1 MSSTKDSTTK
11 EDFTDSAI
19 TRCEIILKLGNFWKW
34 QEAMEHNLTSFRD
47 AGREILRGEKIDW
60 DALRPIR
67 TVNVV
72 EEIQEDDGTIVEVT
86 VQWNKSHTRKL
97 EAAIAAYEK
106 KKTTWQDDKGRL
118 WPFIIH
124 SISDIIKV
132 KLKLRDTYPDIKIDT
147 DTYELYSLIVKVT
160 KDIARDNIQ
169 ALKNKWSAL
178 KHGPG
183 ESIGEFILKFE
194 QAIKEIEHGGEVTSD
209 SAKVYQLSQAVNK
222 QQWQVPLSDVYTK
235 DQNAVDYPAYDV
247 IRQRLIT
254 WEEQVGSAADSE
266 GHPDVK
272 QSKKQ
277 LSDSELNKVKSYL
290 SSLLENNNSKYDR
303 GGRGNGRGVR
313 ASGRGGRDQGRGG
326 RGHGRDRGRAEDR
339 RKSESLSTAP
349 KRRACCFNCGDP
361 THFAD
366 SCPEAA
372 TVCSKCG
379 KSWHMA
385 IYCKYGKKKRT
396 ETNDAEADKPSQ
408 KNDDD
413 NDDEDGEQ
421 KKIKKK
427 VKLSSYTTKVQ
438 GDFLTNSKSFVSHAI
453 NNKECKPL
461 LAYKLKD
468 VESHSGSDLPDSETE
483 LEEEIIVDSGATY
496 HVEQSVDEVD
506 EYARDNRH
514 NEVSM
519 TGIDGLGMRVTHLG
533 TLPQVGKFLV
543 VPNSD
548 AVLLSVAELCKAG
561 NTCTFDNTGVTIA
574 HPGRE
579 SVYGKLNDSNHYVVN
594 RSALKKLRGEVDD
607 AKAYPTNVVAEEMLY
622 TEEQRERARQVILLH
637 VYSGHPSDESLINAL
652 SNGVLTGTTL
662 TAQDVRNARAIFG
675 SCTNCMAGKVVSHTA
690 TPSDNN
696 PAGMVGE
703 VLHADIYPLSEP
715 AYGDY
720 MNMLIAVDEFSG
732 YIVIVP
738 LKSKHLQN
746 INDSFNS
753 IIATFKSF
761 HHTVQKIQCDS
772 ESALKA
778 AKQHLNNLEIEMN
791 YTPPDM
797 HAQRVERYV
806 RTVKDRER
814 CILSSTPV
822 TIPSALHGELVKT
835 AVMHLNDFPSTRFP
849 AQSPRMIVE
858 GTKLDLNKR
867 LIVPFGTV
875 AMLHTP
881 RRKRKPGE
889 ARSHLGVILGPSP
902 NTYGAIEAWNLA
914 TEKVVTRFH
923 FDVLAEIPE
932 GFPWEIQ
939 RLPTPLGGT
948 FKQLTTVVPVKRKRK
963 RNSKSK
969 LTLSFDPKLLTPT
982 FVRNNATEPATNS
995 TDSLIVDD
1003 TQESA
1008 EAMNEEILEATIDE
1022 PLPAEPTREGEL
1034 LETFDMDEL
1043 DHIPLGESNEYTSQ
1057 DESNSQIH
1065 QSKSKRVKLSGN
1077 NSNNNKAKELKIRS
1091 EQNRDKILKLP
1102 LRRTERR
1109 ILSSWKDGNRKLS
1122 VLFALAYRIS
1132 VKQAIVGEHAQES
1145 IEAINDEIQNMLT
1158 YKVGHYVHY
1167 HDIPYALRRNILQS
1181 FMFVKHKETP
1191 DGRYDRTKARMVG
1204 NGANQ
1209 KDHMYDLISSSTVAL
1224 SSVFLLFNIASY
1236 YKCILASYD
1245 IKGAFLNA
1253 QFGEGD
1259 ETTYIKINKEL
1270 TELWIKQDPTAAEF
1284 VSEKGE
1290 LILELDKFIY
1300 GLKQSPYKFQQHLI
1314 NVLVSLGYKQQVQ
1327 DECLFIK
1334 HSGDDFSLLSTHV
1347 DDILQVCTSQAMYN
1361 ELKTGLIQVY
1371 GEITTKD
1378 KADAYLGMS
1387 IERTECLEY
1396 VKLTQKGLINKILEK
1411 YPPGNKSGNTPAA
1424 DDIFDTT
1431 RSTESAPVDKSE
1443 FLGLVMTLMYLARLT
1458 RPDILLPVTF
1468 LASRSHCATQH
1479 DVKHALRIVSYLQHT
1494 IDVGIIIH
1502 CVDLQIRCVCDAS
1515 YGVHT
1520 DGKSHTGFFLAMG
1533 AQFSYLHGRSG
1544 KQKLNATSS
1553 TDAEI
1558 LAMVEC
1564 LKMAIWL
1571 RNVLRDLQITRLRPL
1586 QLLQDNK
1593 SAIIMITEPSKFKRS
1608 KHILTKVLYAKGLV
1622 IDGSVLVN
1630 YIETEEMTADILTKP
1645 KQGATFVYHV
1655 GNMMGMKWSWR
1666 FS

>member
-1 MSSTKDSTTK
+1 M
-11 EDFTDSAI
+11 
-19 TRCEIILKLGNFWKW
+19 
-34 QEAMEHNLTSFRD
+34 
-47 AGREILRGEKIDW
+47 
-60 DALRPIR
+60 
-67 TVNVV
+67 
-72 EEIQEDDGTIVEVT
+72 
-86 VQWNKSHTRKL
+86 
-97 EAAIAAYEK
+97 
-106 KKTTWQDDKGRL
+106 
-118 WPFIIH
+118 
-124 SISDIIKV
+124 V

-194 QAIKEIEHGGEVTSD
+194 QAIKEIEHGGEITSD

-235 DQNAVDYPAYDV
+235 DQNAVDYPAYDI

-277 LSDSELNKVKSYL
+277 LSDSELNRVKSYL

-303 GGRGNGRGVR
+303 GGRGNGRGGRTSV
-313 ASGRGGRDQGRGG
+313 RGGRDQSRGG

-339 RKSESLSTAP
+339 RKSESLSTTP
-349 KRRACCFNCGDP
+349 KRRSCCFNCGDP

-372 TVCSKCG
+372 AVCSKCG

-385 IYCKYGKKKRT
+385 IYCKYGKKKRA
-396 ETNDAEADKPSQ
+396 ETNDAETDKPSQ
-408 KNDDD
+408 KNDDN

-421 KKIKKK
+421 KKGKKK

-461 LAYKLKD
+461 AYKLKD
-468 VESHSGSDLPDSETE
+468 VESHSVSDLPDSETE

-496 HVEQSVDEVD
+496 HVEQSLDEVD
-506 EYARDNRH
+506 EFARDNRH

-594 RSALKKLRGEVDD
+594 RSAIKKLRGEVDD
-607 AKAYPTNVVAEEMLY
+607 AKAYPTNVVAEEVLY

-690 TPSDNN
+690 TPSENN
-696 PAGMVGE
+696 PAAMVGE

-791 YTPPDM
+791 FTPPDM

-822 TIPSALHGELVKT
+822 TIPSALHGELIKT
-835 AVMHLNDFPSTRFP
+835 AVMHLNDFPSTKFP
-849 AQSPRMIVE
+849 TQSPRMIVE

-867 LIVPFGTV
+867 LIVPF
-875 AMLHTP
+875 
-881 RRKRKPGE
+881 
-889 ARSHLGVILGPSP
+889 
-902 NTYGAIEAWNLA
+902 
-914 TEKVVTRFH
+914 
-923 FDVLAEIPE
+923 
-932 GFPWEIQ
+932 
-939 RLPTPLGGT
+939 
-948 FKQLTTVVPVKRKRK
+948 
-963 RNSKSK
+963 
-969 LTLSFDPKLLTPT
+969 
-982 FVRNNATEPATNS
+982 
-995 TDSLIVDD
+995 
-1003 TQESA
+1003 
-1008 EAMNEEILEATIDE
+1008 
-1022 PLPAEPTREGEL
+1022 
-1034 LETFDMDEL
+1034 
-1043 DHIPLGESNEYTSQ
+1043 
-1057 DESNSQIH
+1057 
-1065 QSKSKRVKLSGN
+1065 
-1077 NSNNNKAKELKIRS
+1077 
-1091 EQNRDKILKLP
+1091 
-1102 LRRTERR
+1102 
-1109 ILSSWKDGNRKLS
+1109 
-1122 VLFALAYRIS
+1122 
-1132 VKQAIVGEHAQES
+1132 
-1145 IEAINDEIQNMLT
+1145 
-1158 YKVGHYVHY
+1158 
-1167 HDIPYALRRNILQS
+1167 
-1181 FMFVKHKETP
+1181 
-1191 DGRYDRTKARMVG
+1191 
-1204 NGANQ
+1204 
-1209 KDHMYDLISSSTVAL
+1209 
-1224 SSVFLLFNIASY
+1224 
-1236 YKCILASYD
+1236 
-1245 IKGAFLNA
+1245 
-1253 QFGEGD
+1253 
-1259 ETTYIKINKEL
+1259 
-1270 TELWIKQDPTAAEF
+1270 
-1284 VSEKGE
+1284 
-1290 LILELDKFIY
+1290 
-1300 GLKQSPYKFQQHLI
+1300 
-1314 NVLVSLGYKQQVQ
+1314 
-1327 DECLFIK
+1327 
-1334 HSGDDFSLLSTHV
+1334 
-1347 DDILQVCTSQAMYN
+1347 
-1361 ELKTGLIQVY
+1361 
-1371 GEITTKD
+1371 
-1378 KADAYLGMS
+1378 
-1387 IERTECLEY
+1387 
-1396 VKLTQKGLINKILEK
+1396 
-1411 YPPGNKSGNTPAA
+1411 
-1424 DDIFDTT
+1424 
-1431 RSTESAPVDKSE
+1431 
-1443 FLGLVMTLMYLARLT
+1443 
-1458 RPDILLPVTF
+1458 
-1468 LASRSHCATQH
+1468 
-1479 DVKHALRIVSYLQHT
+1479 
-1494 IDVGIIIH
+1494 
-1502 CVDLQIRCVCDAS
+1502 
-1515 YGVHT
+1515 
-1520 DGKSHTGFFLAMG
+1520 
-1533 AQFSYLHGRSG
+1533 
-1544 KQKLNATSS
+1544 
-1553 TDAEI
+1553 
-1558 LAMVEC
+1558 
-1564 LKMAIWL
+1564 
-1571 RNVLRDLQITRLRPL
+1571 
-1586 QLLQDNK
+1586 
-1593 SAIIMITEPSKFKRS
+1593 
-1608 KHILTKVLYAKGLV
+1608 
-1622 IDGSVLVN
+1622 
-1630 YIETEEMTADILTKP
+1630 
-1645 KQGATFVYHV
+1645 
-1655 GNMMGMKWSWR
+1655 
-1666 FS
+1666 